1 MKPGWD
7 KLWLI
12 QPKVLYS
19 HMSTQ
24 TIGLFEAK
32 THLSELV
39 ARAEQGEEVIITRHN
54 KPVAKLV
61 PITEVAAFDVARRRE
76 ALAALQQIGR
86 EIVAAHGPLTSD
98 EIVDWVRESR
108 EDRDDQIWRALTTRR
123 P

>member
-1 MKPGWD
+1 M
-7 KLWLI
+7 
-12 QPKVLYS
+12 
-19 HMSTQ
+19 TTA

-61 PITEVAAFDVARRRE
+61 PIADGASFDAERRRK
-76 ALAALQQIGR
+76 AVASLHKLGR
-86 EIVAAHGPLTSD
+86 EIARKHGPWTSE
-98 EIVDWVRESR
+98 EIVQWVHEG
-108 EDRDDQIWRALTTRR
+108 RDERDAQIWQAASRK